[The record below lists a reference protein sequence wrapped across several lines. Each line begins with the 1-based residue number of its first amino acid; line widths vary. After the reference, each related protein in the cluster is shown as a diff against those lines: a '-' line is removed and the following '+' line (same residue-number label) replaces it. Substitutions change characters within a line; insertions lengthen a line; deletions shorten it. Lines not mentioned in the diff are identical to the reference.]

1 MIFSIT
7 DPVSMPVN
15 LLDNVNVKEALHYQ
29 WGLRDMETGSVI
41 LNIILAVG

>member
-1 MIFSIT
+1 MSSLQGSNGCTSEATARMIFSIT

-29 WGLRDMETGSVI
+29 
-41 LNIILAVG
+41 